1 MSTSPV
7 LPPFVEPGRTAEEK
21 KDEVRYARLWADC
34 VEVGGE
40 WLTEEKWR
48 GAARAEGLLPSS
60 DEFHLTRDRRNKARR
75 NRLTQLNRK
84 ALALEKLIRRQPWR
98 RRGAR

>member
-7 LPPFVEPGRTAEEK
+7 LPPLVEPGRTAEEK

-40 WLTEEKWR
+40 WLTEERW
-48 GAARAEGLLPSS
+48 RAEG
-60 DEFHLTRDRRNKARR
+60 
-75 NRLTQLNRK
+75 QVNRK

>member
-7 LPPFVEPGRTAEEK
+7 LPPLLVSASIAEEK
-21 KDEVRYARLWADC
+21 KYQVRYERLWTDC

-40 WLTEEKWR
+40 WLTEYKW
-48 GAARAEGLLPSS
+48 RAEGLLPSS

>member
-1 MSTSPV
+1 MSTSPA
-7 LPPFVEPGRTAEEK
+7 LPPLLVSASIAEEK
-21 KDEVRYARLWADC
+21 KYQVRYERLWADC

-40 WLTEEKWR
+40 WLTEERW
-48 GAARAEGLLPSS
+48 RAEGL
-60 DEFHLTRDRRNKARR
+60 
-75 NRLTQLNRK
+75 LNRK

>member
-1 MSTSPV
+1 MSTGPV
-7 LPPFVEPGRTAEEK
+7 LPPFVEPGRSAEEK

-40 WLTEEKWR
+40 WLTEERW
-48 GAARAEGLLPSS
+48 RAEGLLPDG
-60 DEFHLTRDRRNKARR
+60 DELHAAQTRRSKARNK
-75 NRLTQLNRK
+75 RLTQLNRK

>member
-1 MSTSPV
+1 MSTGPV
-7 LPPFVEPGRTAEEK
+7 LPPFVEPARTAEEE

-40 WLTEEKWR
+40 WLTEERW
-48 GAARAEGLLPSS
+48 RAEGLLPQGNELHAAHTVRSKA
-60 DEFHLTRDRRNKARR
+60 RNK
-75 NRLTQLNRK
+75 RLRQLNRK

>member
-1 MSTSPV
+1 MSTSPA
-7 LPPFVEPGRTAEEK
+7 LPPLLVAASIAEEK
-21 KDEVRYARLWADC
+21 KYQVRYERLWADC

-40 WLTEEKWR
+40 WLTEERWR
-48 GAARAEGLLPSS
+48 TEGLLPDG
-60 DEFHLTRDRRNKARR
+60 DELHAAQTRRSKARNK
-75 NRLTQLNRK
+75 RLTQLTRK